1 MKSISSNLKEKIAFL
16 KLKSGDSEAFAFF
29 YDHYVKQIYRFISLK
44 VASRQIA
51 EDLTQDVFL
60 KAWQYLV
67 DQKHIKNFQAFIYRI
82 ARNTVIDYYRQ
93 NKVENLPLEDFAEK
107 EELSEDAM
115 PEQIDSDI
123 DAEKLLQYLQKLK
136 PEYQEVLLLRYVED
150 LSFEEISEIVQKDK
164 NNVRVLLHRAMTKLK
179 EIINNSKSS

>member
-16 KLKSGDSEAFAFF
+16 RLKGGDSEAFAFF

-44 VASRQIA
+44 VANRQIA

-67 DQKHIKNFQAFIYRI
+67 DQKQIKNFQAFIYRI
-82 ARNTVIDYYRQ
+82 ARNVVVDYYRQ
-93 NKVENLPLEDFAEK
+93 HKAQDLPLEDFAEK
-107 EELSEDAM
+107 EELSDETMTDK
-115 PEQIDSDI
+115 IDFDI
-123 DAEKLLQYLQKLK
+123 DTEKLLHYLQKLK

-150 LSFEEISEIVQKDK
+150 LSFEEISEICQKDK
-164 NNVRVLLHRAMTKLK
+164 ANIRVLLHRAMAKLK
-179 EIINNSKSS
+179 EIIKES